1 MRAVEPSRWDDLVLA
16 ILLLLISVPRALLS
30 VFYERPI
37 GGEGALSMVCVGLAL
52 LILLRRNVDMRRS
65 TARSS

>member
-1 MRAVEPSRWDDLVLA
+1 MHAVEPSRWDDLVLA
-16 ILLLLISVPRALLS
+16 VLLLLISVPRALLA

-37 GGEGALSMVCVGLAL
+37 GAEGALSMVCVGLAL
-52 LILLRRNVDMRRS
+52 LILRRRNTGTRRS